1 MKYTLLRKVRQM
13 KTHKELYNL
22 YKKTEEGLK
31 ELQEFTIKLLEER
44 DQLRKELQLRV
55 IKRKEI

>member
-1 MKYTLLRKVRQM
+1 M